1 MKVKRYFAADM
12 RNGIRMIREDLGEDA
27 VILSNRKV
35 AGGIELTATVEYA
48 RATARRK
55 PGAKPGGF
63 EQAIA
68 AQARKLEHEQ
78 LEPAVEERARA
89 LNRALAAAR
98 EKLIRAESES
108 DDDHVEISTPFLNV
122 ERDAQVAEPAAAPRN
137 AAAPKGAGGGR
148 QPVRHERAG
157 SDANLLG
164 MQAELRSMRDLISQC
179 FGNLAWERLASRNP
193 DQAAILERLVRMGLD
208 GAFARRFLQDQVL
221 TGDDQADWRNT
232 LARLSK
238 CIPIHKEDI
247 TETGGIFAL
256 VGPTGSGKTT
266 TIGKIAARFAL
277 RHGPGQVALVTTD
290 THRIAAH
297 EQLRAYGRILNVP
310 VRMVDARHTLK
321 DVLDQLRGRKLVLID
336 TAGLHPGSGE
346 FMHQLDMLRAERR
359 VSPILMLPA
368 TSQMRVLQS
377 VCRAHDRLRPAACIL
392 SKLDEAGRLGDLLN
406 VALWEQLPVA
416 YVTDGP
422 RVPHDLR
429 LARPHAL
436 VSRAVALL
444 QDAEREDQELALRA
458 AAVSGA
464 A

>member
-27 VILSNRKV
+27 VILSNKKV
-35 AGGIELTATVEYA
+35 AGGLELTATVEYA
-48 RATARRK
+48 KSVQVQKRDPA
-55 PGAKPGGF
+55 PGRFASAMA
-63 EQAIA
+63 EH
-68 AQARKLEHEQ
+68 AQKLEREE
-78 LEPAVEERARA
+78 LAPAVEERARA
-89 LNRALAAAR
+89 LNKALASAR
-98 EKLIRAESES
+98 EKLLRAEAEP
-108 DDDHVEISTPFLNV
+108 DEDHVQISTPFLDA
-122 ERDAQVAEPAAAPRN
+122 ERDTQVSTGEPRRATASPASEPAARQARS
-137 AAAPKGAGGGR
+137 AAVNEPAM
-148 QPVRHERAG
+148 E
-157 SDANLLG
+157 S
-164 MQAELRSMRDLISQC
+164 MQAELRTMRNLISQC
-179 FGNLAWERLASRNP
+179 FGNLAWERMASRDP

-208 GAFARRFLQDQVL
+208 GAFSRRFLQEQVM
-221 TGDDQADWRNT
+221 TGDDQANWRTT

-238 CIPIHKEDI
+238 CLPIHKEDL
-247 TETGGIFAL
+247 TETGGVFAL

-277 RHGPGQVALVTTD
+277 RNGAEQVALVTTD

-310 VRMVDARHTLK
+310 VRVVDARHSLK
-321 DVLDQLRGRKLVLID
+321 EVLDQLRSRKLVLID
-336 TAGLHPGSGE
+336 TAGLHAGSGE
-346 FMHQLDMLRAERR
+346 FQHQLDMLRSDRR
-359 VSPILMLPA
+359 VTPILMLPA

-406 VALWEQLPVA
+406 VAIWEQLPVA
-416 YVTDGP
+416 YITDGP

-444 QDAEREDQELALRA
+444 QDTEREDQELALRA